1 MTLTG
6 YILFLFVVRL
16 PTKLKII
23 SVIALLSFVDD
34 PFNDVSSTRQRSAN
48 TKDEKSDRNL
58 FQSKGSGCCLYV
70 RIDETFF
77 SSWLILC
84 YSKIRK
90 AVFPVSENSMI
101 IN

>member
-48 TKDEKSDRNL
+48 TKDEKSDGNL
-58 FQSKGSGCCLYV
+58 F
-70 RIDETFF
+70 
-77 SSWLILC
+77 
-84 YSKIRK
+84 
-90 AVFPVSENSMI
+90 
-101 IN
+101 